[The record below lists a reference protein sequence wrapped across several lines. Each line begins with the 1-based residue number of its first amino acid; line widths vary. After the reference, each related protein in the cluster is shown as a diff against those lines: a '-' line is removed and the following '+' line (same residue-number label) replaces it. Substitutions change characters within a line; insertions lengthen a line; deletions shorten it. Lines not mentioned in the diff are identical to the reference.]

1 MTGRARA
8 AVHPAAVVSVIC
20 TAFLLLPTAMLL
32 LHVSWPGIWREWT
45 SAGAAPLLT
54 SVWTTFAAM
63 LFIAAL
69 GTPVGWLLARRRSRF
84 WRTLEWLLHI
94 PLLMPPLVI
103 GLLLIYAYGPYGPV
117 GALLGRL
124 HLSASNTALAV
135 ILAQLYEALPYYI
148 FAVQAGFRQIDEGLE
163 HTSWSLG
170 QSPLRTFRRVTLPLS
185 LPALTAGLAM
195 AFARAIGAFGAVIVV
210 AYYPQTL
217 PVGIW
222 VALEEQ
228 GLPAALPLALL
239 LLAAALPAPLALLV
253 WRERHRA
260 ATGT

>member
-1 MTGRARA
+1 MTERIRATLDPV
-8 AVHPAAVVSVIC
+8 AVAGVIG
-20 TAFLLLPTAMLL
+20 TVFLLLPMAMLL
-32 LHVSWPGIWREWT
+32 LHVSWPEIWSQWKD
-45 SAGAAPLLT
+45 AGASLLIT
-54 SVWTTFAAM
+54 SIVTTAISM
-63 LFIAAL
+63 IVIAAL
-69 GTPVGWLLARRRSRF
+69 GTPVGWLLARRRTGF
-84 WRTLEWLLHI
+84 WRTVEWLLHI

-117 GALLGRL
+117 GALLGAL

-135 ILAQLYEALPYYI
+135 VLAQLYEALPYYI

-170 QSPLRTFRRVTLPLS
+170 QGPARTFWHVTLPLS
-185 LPALTAGLAM
+185 LPALAAGLAM

-239 LLAAALPAPLALLV
+239 LVAAALPAPLALIV
-253 WRERHRA
+253 WRERQHA
-260 ATGT
+260 AT